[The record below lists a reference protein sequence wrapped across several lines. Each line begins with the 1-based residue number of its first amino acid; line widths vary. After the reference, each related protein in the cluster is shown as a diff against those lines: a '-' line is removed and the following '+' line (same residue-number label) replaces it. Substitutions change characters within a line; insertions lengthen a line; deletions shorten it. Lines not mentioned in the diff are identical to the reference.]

1 MASFYS
7 VKPNL
12 FYLYI
17 ISIYVYVYVYMYL
30 YIYIYIYIYKYIY
43 IYVYI
48 YIFIYIFLSMTSP
61 INFYHVIQ
69 IILYMGS
76 CDHGFVTVAVL
87 WERLS

>member
-12 FYLYI
+12 FYVYI

-30 YIYIYIYIYKYIY
+30 YIYIYIYKYIY
-43 IYVYI
+43 IYICI
-48 YIFIYIFLSMTSP
+48 YIFIYIFLSMTSS
-61 INFYHVIQ
+61 INFCHMIQ

-87 WERLS
+87 WERLT